1 MAATAVDGAPAPTA
15 RPTPQPVATTPA
27 PTRRPTEEKNDR
39 RGIGLAL
46 TVVVCVV
53 ASVVV
58 IFVVSSC
65 FGRHIVAAAP
75 EPKTDGTGQ
84 ANKLHEVHGEMA
96 RWYQAPQQAALH
108 QTFGPFPP
116 PDRFEAWPGFVP
128 VTNAFMDAEDG
139 TAPTE
144 RVPSAPPLPQ
154 EPPAE
159 EEGWAARGLRRVVSW
174 RERIA

>member
-1 MAATAVDGAPAPTA
+1 MCIRDS
-15 RPTPQPVATTPA
+15 
-27 PTRRPTEEKNDR
+27 
-39 RGIGLAL
+39 AL

-53 ASVVV
+53 ASFVV
-58 IFVVSSC
+58 IFVVSGC

-75 EPKTDGTGQ
+75 EPKTDGTDQ
-84 ANKLHEVHGEMA
+84 ANKLREVHDEMA

-128 VTNAFMDAEDG
+128 VTNAFLDAEDA
-139 TAPTE
+139 TTE

-159 EEGWAARGLRRVVSW
+159 EEGWAARGLRRVMSW
-174 RERIA
+174 RAAVRDMLLEQD